1 MPEFRKGTVKS
12 LCARLAQEKLKD
24 DIGKTVAVLEQ
35 LKMTDPTLFV
45 ALDVDSEGIITN
57 MLWCSSKNKV
67 DYSHFGDVVALTNLY
82 KMPFGLFVGANN
94 HFQIVVFAGVLMSAE
109 TTEAFEWVFSSFAR
123 VMGNVKLSIILTG

>member
-1 MPEFRKGTVKS
+1 M
-12 LCARLAQEKLKD
+12 KD

-45 ALDVDSEGIITN
+45 ALDVDSEGTITN
-57 MLWCSSKNKV
+57 MLWCSGKNKV
-67 DYSHFGDVVALTNLY
+67 DYSHFGDVVTFDTTYRTNLY

-94 HFQIVVFAGVLMSAE
+94 HFQTVVFAGVLMTAE
-109 TTEAFEWVFSSFAR
+109 TTEAFEWVFSTFAR